1 MSADDWPDGWAPTV
15 TQHRPVWRRAATRG
29 RLTTA
34 AVVLATVAAVASGAG
49 GYAYAKATIAP
60 EPVTTTACIAVM
72 RTSLA
77 ERLAAVLG

>member
-15 TQHRPVWRRAATRG
+15 TQHQPVWRRAATRG

-34 AVVLATVAAVASGAG
+34 AVVLAIVAVVASGLG

-60 EPVTTTACIAVM
+60 EPVTTARCVAVM
-72 RTSLA
+72 RASLA
-77 ERLAAVLG
+77 ERLSALLG